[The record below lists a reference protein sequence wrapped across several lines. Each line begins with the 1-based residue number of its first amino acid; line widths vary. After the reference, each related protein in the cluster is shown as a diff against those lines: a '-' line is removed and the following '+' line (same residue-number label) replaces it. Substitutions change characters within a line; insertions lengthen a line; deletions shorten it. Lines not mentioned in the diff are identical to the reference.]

1 MFSLGLL
8 VLKLASR
15 LGGLAFWD
23 RATAIWLISSGGS
36 QVLRSGH
43 SHYEALARA
52 ADGLPHPAEAGAQ
65 GGPER

>member
-8 VLKLASR
+8 VLKLAGR
-15 LGGLAFWD
+15 RGLACWD

-65 GGPER
+65 GGRER